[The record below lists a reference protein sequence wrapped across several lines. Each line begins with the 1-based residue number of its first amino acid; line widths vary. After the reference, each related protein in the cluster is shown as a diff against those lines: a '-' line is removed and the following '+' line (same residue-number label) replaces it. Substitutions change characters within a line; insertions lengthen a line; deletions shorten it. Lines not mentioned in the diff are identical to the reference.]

1 MESLSEQLLEAWL
14 DISAIIRNDRIVNGL
29 TFNETFICNIL
40 LRQKKKDD
48 KTYLTAVDLCASTGI
63 LKSQMN
69 RCLTSLEE
77 KGLIERIRSEED
89 KRKIYIKFREENSRL
104 YEEEHQ
110 HSLKIPD
117 KLIQRMGKE
126 KIEQTI
132 GLLNEIIDTIKK
144 IRIEGQL
151 EKAEEIAVSS
161 ASEEN
166 VK

>member
-1 MESLSEQLLEAWL
+1 METLSEQLLEAWL

-40 LRQKKKDD
+40 LRQKKRDAS
-48 KTYLTAVDLCASTGI
+48 TFLTAVDLCASTGI

-89 KRKIYIKFREENSRL
+89 KRKIYIKFLEENGGL
-104 YEEEHQ
+104 YEKEHQ

-117 KLIQRMGKE
+117 KLIQEMGEE
-126 KIEQTI
+126 KVEQMIE
-132 GLLNEIIDTIKK
+132 LLDQVILSIKK
-144 IRIEGQL
+144 ITQ
-151 EKAEEIAVSS
+151 EE
-161 ASEEN
+161 
-166 VK
+166 

>member
-1 MESLSEQLLEAWL
+1 MESLSEQLLESWL

-48 KTYLTAVDLCASTGI
+48 KIYLTAMDLCASTGI

-89 KRKIYIKFREENSRL
+89 KRKVYIKFREENRDRKSTRL
-104 YEEEHQ
+104 
-110 HSLKIPD
+110 
-117 KLIQRMGKE
+117 
-126 KIEQTI
+126 
-132 GLLNEIIDTIKK
+132 N
-144 IRIEGQL
+144 
-151 EKAEEIAVSS
+151 SS
-161 ASEEN
+161 H
-166 VK
+166 

>member
-1 MESLSEQLLEAWL
+1 MESLSEQLLESWL

-48 KTYLTAVDLCASTGI
+48 KIYLTAMDLCASTGI

-77 KGLIERIRSEED
+77 KGLIERFRSEED
-89 KRKIYIKFREENSRL
+89 KRKVYIKFREENSRL

-110 HSLKIPD
+110 HSLKIPN
-117 KLIQRMGKE
+117 KLIQRMGEE
-126 KIEQTI
+126 KIEQII
-132 GLLNEIIDTIKK
+132 GLLDEIIDTIKK
-144 IRIEGQL
+144 ISMEGQL
-151 EKAEEIAVSS
+151 KKAEEIEISS
-161 ASEEN
+161 VNEEN
-166 VK
+166 IK

>member
-1 MESLSEQLLEAWL
+1 MESLSEQLLESWL

-48 KTYLTAVDLCASTGI
+48 KIYLTAMDLCASTGI

-89 KRKIYIKFREENSRL
+89 KRKVYIKFREENSRL

-110 HSLKIPD
+110 HSLKIPN
-117 KLIQRMGKE
+117 KLIQRMGEE
-126 KIEQTI
+126 KIEQII
-132 GLLNEIIDTIKK
+132 GLLDEIIDTIKK
-144 IRIEGQL
+144 ISMEGQL
-151 EKAEEIAVSS
+151 KKAEEIEISS
-161 ASEEN
+161 VNEEN
-166 VK
+166 IK

>member
-1 MESLSEQLLEAWL
+1 MESLSEQLLESWL

-40 LRQKKKDD
+40 LRQKKKND
-48 KTYLTAVDLCASTGI
+48 KIYLTAMDLCASTGI

-89 KRKIYIKFREENSRL
+89 KRKVYIKFREENSRL

-110 HSLKIPD
+110 HSLKIPN
-117 KLIQRMGKE
+117 KLIQRMGEE
-126 KIEQTI
+126 KIEQII
-132 GLLNEIIDTIKK
+132 GLLDEIIDTIKK
-144 IRIEGQL
+144 ISMEGQL
-151 EKAEEIAVSS
+151 KKAEEIEISS
-161 ASEEN
+161 VNEEN
-166 VK
+166 IK